1 MDSPQTSQHTSPPPL
16 ALTLIVGACVC
27 AGVIVRFIGLGR
39 WPLAIDEYYFE
50 QSVQNILHFGLPH
63 YACGGYY
70 TRGLLLQYG
79 AAALQLAG
87 AAPELAPRAIAALSS
102 LIGLPALYLIGRR
115 VGGKSVAL
123 LAVGILAISVWEV
136 EMARF
141 GRMYAPFQALF
152 LWYLVFF
159 LAYTLDRQRR
169 ALLPMLT
176 LSVLGVFVWEGGVF
190 LALINLLPP
199 FIRTPSGRLRRGDWL
214 YLAGTALLILPVY
227 WVATADFRTLGP
239 EPALPLNYQE
249 IDVPSPSPLDAGVMP
264 VSTLQ
269 AHPLWLLGAL
279 LPLLVSVY
287 GAYRVVRMRLP
298 PSATLGL
305 LVALAC
311 ALLQQF
317 ELAADIVLLLLLF
330 SMLQWRVLVSREA
343 SAFYA
348 AIGASALFWITYGLA
363 THDWVAEPISPLR
376 TLMLLGYEFVRI
388 PDLMREVG
396 IPWARTDPVLGC
408 AIVVLVACAC
418 ARAIARP
425 EQTASAERVLL
436 VLFICLLLAASASH
450 PPRHETRYVFFLYP
464 LAILICLTMIA
475 AGARAMAGASR
486 YTVLAIAL
494 LCLGGFALTEDF
506 QPEHL
511 WNIDT
516 AAVNFRVGLSEWQ
529 VRHYHPR
536 SDLRGASDWLRGH
549 VTADHDLVVSSFPG
563 LDFYYTQEDSFF
575 MEPADPRY
583 EEWACDEGTRER
595 WGNRPL
601 VSSLAGLAA
610 LVSPDRTVW
619 LVIEPQRVALLAA
632 RLEKTAPTVHLETEW
647 TAVGHDMAIVAL
659 RRS

>member
-1 MDSPQTSQHTSPPPL
+1 MASPQTTQNTSAAPL

-27 AGVIVRFIGLGR
+27 AGVIARFVGLGR
-39 WPLAIDEYYFE
+39 WPLAIDEYYFA
-50 QSVQNILHFGLPH
+50 QSVQNILHSGLPH

-87 AAPELAPRAIAALSS
+87 LSPELAPRAIAAVSS
-102 LIGLPALYLIGRR
+102 LIALPALYLIGRR
-115 VGGKSVAL
+115 IGGKSVAL
-123 LAVGILAISVWEV
+123 LAVGILALSVWEV

-169 ALLPMLT
+169 ALLPMLI

-199 FIRTPSGRLRRGDWL
+199 FIRTPSGRLQRRDWL
-214 YLAGTALLILPVY
+214 YLLGTALLIVPVY

-239 EPALPLNYQE
+239 SPALPLNYQE

-264 VSTLQ
+264 VSTVRG
-269 AHPLWLLGAL
+269 HPLWLLGAL
-279 LPLLVSVY
+279 LPLLFSLY
-287 GAYRVVRMRLP
+287 AAYRVVRMRLP

-305 LVALAC
+305 LAALAC

-330 SMLQWRVLVSREA
+330 SMLKWRELVSRD
-343 SAFYA
+343 SGAFFA
-348 AIGASALFWITYGLA
+348 AILASALFWIVYGLS
-363 THDWVAEPISPLR
+363 THDWVAEPLSPIR
-376 TLMLLGYEFVRI
+376 TIVLLGYEFLRF
-388 PDLMREVG
+388 PDFMREVG

-408 AIVVLVACAC
+408 AIVALIAFACV
-418 ARAIARP
+418 RTIARP
-425 EQTASAERVLL
+425 EQTTPAERVLR
-436 VLFICLLLAASASH
+436 VLFICLLLGASASH

-464 LAILICLTMIA
+464 LAILLCLTMIA
-475 AGARAMAGASR
+475 VGVRALAGVSR
-486 YTVLAIAL
+486 YTILAIAL

-536 SDLRGASDWLRGH
+536 SDLRGAAEWLRGH
-549 VTADHDLVVSSFPG
+549 VAAGHDLVVSSFPG
-563 LDFYYTQEDSFF
+563 LDFYYSQEDSFF

-583 EEWACDEGTRER
+583 EEWACDEGTHER

-601 VSSLAGLAA
+601 VSSLAGLSA
-610 LVSPDRTVW
+610 LVSADRTVW
-619 LVIEPQRVALLAA
+619 LVIEPQRAALLAA
-632 RLEKTAPTVHLETEW
+632 RLATAAPTVHLKTAW
-647 TAVGHDMAIVAL
+647 TAVGHDVAIVAM
-659 RRS
+659 RRP